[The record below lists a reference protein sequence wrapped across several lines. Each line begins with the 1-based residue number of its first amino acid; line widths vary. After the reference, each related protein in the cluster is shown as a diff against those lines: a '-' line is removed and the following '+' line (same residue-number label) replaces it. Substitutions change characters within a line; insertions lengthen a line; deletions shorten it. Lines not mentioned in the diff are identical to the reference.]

1 MRSLILFMT
10 VMTVALTATAQ
21 AQTTAEAK
29 QRADSLFA
37 AKELK
42 ADSLPWKYRAA
53 TALGFT
59 NTQLN
64 NWAGGGQDAIAISML
79 LALEWDYAH
88 EIFSWEND
96 VILGYGLIKQGS
108 QEFRKNDDRLM
119 YVTKTSLR
127 QNEWLRYTG
136 FVDFRTQWYI
146 GRKYD
151 YYDSILQVQDP
162 KISNFIAPAYL
173 TAALG
178 FELTPVKPLKI
189 LVSPVGAR
197 SVFVLDDELA
207 AQGAFGVAPGENVYA
222 LMGSLVNVTL
232 HWSPL
237 EDFTWRSMF
246 NGFGPYQEYDAWI
259 VTLENSFMFKIND
272 WFSVGLL
279 TDVFYDQRVTVSR
292 DDGTV
297 GPATQLRNQLMININ
312 YEIKNY

>member
-1 MRSLILFMT
+1 MRSLVLFIT
-10 VMTVALTATAQ
+10 VIALACSIPMH

-37 AKELK
+37 AKQL
-42 ADSLPWKYRAA
+42 AVDSIPWKYRIVP
-53 TALGFT
+53 ALGFT
-59 NTQLN
+59 STQLN

-79 LALEWDYAH
+79 LATEFDYAH

-96 VILGYGLIKQGS
+96 LILGYGLIKQGS
-108 QEFRKNDDRLM
+108 QAFRKNDDRLL
-119 YVTKTSLR
+119 YVTKASFR
-127 QNEWLRYTG
+127 QSDWMRYTG

-151 YYDSILQVQDP
+151 FYDSVQQVQDP
-162 KISNFIAPAYL
+162 KISNFMAPAYL

-178 FELTPVKPLKI
+178 FELTPVTPLKI
-189 LVSPVGAR
+189 LISPVGAR

-207 AQGAFGVAPGENVYA
+207 AQGAFGVAPGDNSYA
-222 LMGSLVNVTL
+222 LFGSLINVTL

-237 EDFTWRSMF
+237 EDFTWRAML

-259 VTLENSFMFKIND
+259 MTVENSFMFKIND

-279 TDVFYDQRVTVSR
+279 TDVFYDQRVPVTR
-292 DDGTV
+292 DDGTT

-312 YEIKNY
+312 YELKNY